1 MTGPS
6 LYDQY
11 VASQKPSTG
20 SLYDQYVASKGGTP
34 QTTADRL
41 HAEFKA
47 GTLGGRMA
55 RENAND
61 ADQADAETPDYGTQ
75 VMGGIASL
83 GRDIPGVEALQS
95 GARAL
100 AKREPYSVARDEIRG
115 AEADA
120 PSMVRNYNRIAGSVV
135 GGAAIPSQMG
145 GKTLTPAMQA
155 ALFGGASGVLQSDP
169 NAGVGDRA
177 KSGAIGAGVGAVA
190 GKAGEAMTNVVRALA
205 SKSLGAQALAR
216 KATMATTD
224 AQNYGAAAAE
234 GAANGGTSPAIQ
246 QALAAPDI
254 APFVEVVKQSRT
266 LQGADDA
273 TVLREAYKLMS
284 ERQGSLQNRIIN
296 ANDFKA
302 GTSLENKDI
311 GAAKQ
316 QLLTAAEAPPTNQG
330 IQPSAAYPTL
340 ANVKQNA
347 QGFFVNNAAGRAY
360 GNTQQDALAAAQ
372 EQWQQYGM
380 YGNPLKHPSFPGDDG
395 YLYHYTPASRVANI
409 AQNGLRA
416 GEEGVQRADVSDAK
430 NFLYAFKGTS
440 PEWFENGVARDA
452 QTDEP
457 WAILRFKEKTPW
469 AADPEFTDGTPSVRA
484 QMQISPADIEAY
496 RNGGWNPITGNTSQA
511 ANAPHGVMPS
521 LRTAIEQHADLS
533 GQRDAMRQGAD
544 ATKRLLNGTQVAGK
558 KLETNSPEAF
568 MAAIRQ
574 MAPDDARAALQGV
587 MGRTQ
592 QGIGLNANPFKG
604 FGVGSSLSNGSQ
616 VAPYVRALDQ
626 QSGGAPSLV
635 DLIRAYFAAQGHPSP

>member
-20 SLYDQYVASKGGTP
+20 SLYDQYVASKGTTP

-75 VMGGIASL
+75 VLGGIASL

-95 GARAL
+95 GARAI

-169 NAGVGDRA
+169 NAGLADRA

-234 GAANGGTSPAIQ
+234 GTANGGTSPAIQ

-254 APFVEVVKQSRT
+254 APFVDVVRQSRS

-302 GTSLENKDI
+302 GTSLESKDI

-316 QLLTAAEAPPTNQG
+316 QLLAAAEAPTPTG
-330 IQPSAAYPTL
+330 QPMFQTAQSPNPTVRDALQAMRDRSAAAATRTEGTVQQQMARQALERHAAEQVVSPPLTGAPT
-340 ANVKQNA
+340 
-347 QGFFVNNAAGRAY
+347 
-360 GNTQQDALAAAQ
+360 
-372 EQWQQYGM
+372 EQV
-380 YGNPLKHPSFPGDDG
+380 D
-395 YLYHYTPASRVANI
+395 PA
-409 AQNGLRA
+409 
-416 GEEGVQRADVSDAK
+416 
-430 NFLYAFKGTS
+430 
-440 PEWFENGVARDA
+440 
-452 QTDEP
+452 
-457 WAILRFKEKTPW
+457 
-469 AADPEFTDGTPSVRA
+469 
-484 QMQISPADIEAY
+484 
-496 RNGGWNPITGNTSQA
+496 
-511 ANAPHGVMPS
+511 VMPS
-521 LRTAIEQHADLS
+521 LRTAIEQHADLA

-544 ATKRLLNGTQVAGK
+544 ATKRLLAGTQVAGK

-592 QGIGLNANPFKG
+592 QSIGLNANPFKG
-604 FGVGSSLSNGSQ
+604 FGLGSSLSNGSQ

-635 DLIRAYFAAQGHPSP
+635 DLLRAYFAAQGHPSP